1 MAVASYMVWH
11 YALLS
16 GERSGD
22 RPLPVPSGAKEI
34 AWLAPATSSLDWQR
48 MVSAMELAMGTP
60 ACAGCTLDTSRAFPS
75 RSSEIPECRV
85 VLRGHSLIWRWY
97 RLDESLHVADL
108 LLQRK
113 PPPLAMV
120 GGNTSDAAQ
129 ALADCMSHQR
139 ETGSG
144 QLPILMLTTAT
155 ANRLAKSDA
164 KPGTTRNLME
174 IHPGLTFRMG
184 FSNRRMAS
192 VILGFLKAQSTWG
205 GPLPAPW
212 LMQWTDDP
220 YAIDLLQ
227 AFQGAWHNLPSEER
241 APAGPP
247 LPITIASSVGG
258 MTRPNADEEFAASL
272 FVDRASRFNN
282 LESNWMVLC
291 GQILPTRRLLR
302 LMSGQSD
309 SRLRGMTVAA
319 GDTLGFN
326 TVYRDWQELWPATDL
341 PFRVVFFCHE
351 NPVDESA
358 GFVRDPAAA
367 ERHKA
372 TGTEDLL
379 LNRDLAMALI
389 AAWGEMTETDGP
401 VEMAKFL
408 HELRFQ
414 AIGPVMPR
422 DTQLMSAH
430 LYFDIDGER
439 TPETGEHVVTLH
451 PGSSKVP
458 GGPGQV
464 EVWSIQ
470 KEQSGPRYIRLRQM
484 SQPVYRSNE

>member
-1 MAVASYMVWH
+1 MTVATYMTWQW
-11 YALLS
+11 APLS

-22 RPLPVPSGAKEI
+22 RPLPIPTGVKEV

-60 ACAGCTLDTSRAFPS
+60 SCSGCTLDTSKAFPT
-75 RSSEIPECRV
+75 RSSEIPECRIIRNGRILV
-85 VLRGHSLIWRWY
+85 WRWY
-97 RLDESLHVADL
+97 RLDESHHVTDL
-108 LLQRK
+108 LLKRK
-113 PPPLAMV
+113 PPPLALV
-120 GGNTSDAAQ
+120 GGSTSDAAQ
-129 ALADCMSHQR
+129 ALADCLSNHQ
-139 ETGSG
+139 ETEVS

-155 ANRLAKSDA
+155 ANRLAKSDS
-164 KPGTTRNLME
+164 KSGSTRNLME

-184 FSNRRMAS
+184 FSNQRMAS
-192 VILGFLKAQSTWG
+192 VILGFLKAQSTWK

-227 AFQGAWHNLPSEER
+227 AFQGAWQNLPSAER
-241 APAGPP
+241 APAGTP

-258 MTRPNADEEFAASL
+258 MTRPNADEESAAAL

-291 GQILPTRRLLR
+291 GQIMPTRRLLR

-358 GFVRDPAAA
+358 GFVRDPAAH

-379 LNRDLAMALI
+379 LNRDMAMALI
-389 AAWGEMTETDGP
+389 SAWGEMNETDGP
-401 VEMAKFL
+401 LEMAKL
-408 HELRFQ
+408 LRELRFQ
-414 AIGPVMPR
+414 TSGPVLPR
-422 DTQLMSAH
+422 DQQVVSAP
-430 LYFDIDGER
+430 LFFDIDGER

-451 PGSSKVP
+451 PGSSRVP
-458 GGPGQV
+458 GGPGLI